1 MGVIQTARH
10 VADCARTVDSASQPD
25 IPEISNLPHS
35 RTKSAATI
43 TACMFVPASVAH
55 GELLRE

>member
-10 VADCARTVDSASQPD
+10 MTDCARTVDSANQ
-25 IPEISNLPHS
+25 PEISNLPHS
-35 RTKSAATI
+35 RTKSGATF
-43 TACMFVPASVAH
+43 TACMFMPASVAH

>member
-10 VADCARTVDSASQPD
+10 MADCARTVDSASQP
-25 IPEISNLPHS
+25 EISNLPHS
-35 RTKSAATI
+35 RTKSGATF

-55 GELLRE
+55 GELLWE